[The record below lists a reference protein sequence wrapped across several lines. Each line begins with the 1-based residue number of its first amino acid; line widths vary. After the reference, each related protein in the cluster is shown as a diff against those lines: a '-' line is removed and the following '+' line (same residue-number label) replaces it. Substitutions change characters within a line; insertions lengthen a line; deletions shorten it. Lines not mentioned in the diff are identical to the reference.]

1 MTAGSGPTRGRRL
14 RRKTVRQ
21 DAQLEGLA
29 FQVFNQASV
38 DALTEAEAL
47 LEHVERMP
55 VPKAPDARTP

>member
-1 MTAGSGPTRGRRL
+1 
-14 RRKTVRQ
+14 VRQ

-47 LEHVERMP
+47 LEHIERLP